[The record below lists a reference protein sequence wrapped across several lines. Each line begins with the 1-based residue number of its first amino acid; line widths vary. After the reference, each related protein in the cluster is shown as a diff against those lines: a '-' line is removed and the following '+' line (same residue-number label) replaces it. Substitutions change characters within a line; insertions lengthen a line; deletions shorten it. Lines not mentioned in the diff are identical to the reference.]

1 MIHLISSWY
10 LIGLNSG
17 NLDEACKMK
26 HSGKHGGKHNS
37 RILTLLALLAV
48 IGFPTAL
55 PVSGQNL
62 QQPAATP
69 EPQQGGDLIR
79 QLNLT
84 PEQREQIRGIRGDKQ
99 VERALINQQLRQSNR
114 ALQEAL
120 EADVPDEAVVEQ
132 RVREVAAAQASV
144 MRMRIMTEIRIRRVL
159 TTEQRALL
167 KSLQQ
172 EAINSQRER
181 GLANPDQTRRAE
193 RRRALRNQRNGL
205 EPLLPQRENKRRPQL

>member
-1 MIHLISSWY
+1 
-10 LIGLNSG
+10 
-17 NLDEACKMK
+17 MK
-26 HSGKHGGKHNS
+26 QSGKHGGKHNS

-48 IGFPTAL
+48 IGFPAAA
-55 PVSGQNL
+55 PVSGQNV
-62 QQPAATP
+62 QQPAAQP

-84 PEQREQIRGIRGDKQ
+84 PEQREQIRAIRSDKQ
-99 VERALINQQLRQSNR
+99 VERALINQQLRQTNR

-159 TTEQRALL
+159 TAEQRTLL

-172 EAINSQRER
+172 EAVKSQRER
-181 GLANPDQTRRAE
+181 QLANPDERRRAE
-193 RRRALRNQRNGL
+193 RTRGLRNQRNGL
-205 EPLLPQRENKRRPQL
+205 GPLLPQRENKRPPQL